1 MGCGNDGC
9 RGGGG
14 RGSGI
19 DRSPAT
25 RKGKPEEREREGWQ
39 VEGAGVGADGGDGSD
54 RQADGVGVAGGE
66 PQAGAQRV
74 TKRSKP
80 KYRSSQERSP

>member
-19 DRSPAT
+19 DRSPAAK
-25 RKGKPEEREREGWQ
+25 KGKTRGEREG
-39 VEGAGVGADGGDGSD
+39 
-54 RQADGVGVAGGE
+54 GVACGRCGG
-66 PQAGAQRV
+66 G
-74 TKRSKP
+74 S
-80 KYRSSQERSP
+80 

>member
-1 MGCGNDGC
+1 M
-9 RGGGG
+9 
-14 RGSGI
+14 
-19 DRSPAT
+19 A
-25 RKGKPEEREREGWQ
+25 
-39 VEGAGVGADGGDGSD
+39 GAGGGADGGDDGG

>member
-19 DRSPAT
+19 DRGPAAK
-25 RKGKPEEREREGWQ
+25 KGRTEKREREGWQ
-39 VEGAGVGADGGDGSD
+39 VAGAGVGADGGDDGG

-74 TKRSKP
+74 TKR
-80 KYRSSQERSP
+80 

>member
-19 DRSPAT
+19 DRGPAAK
-25 RKGKPEEREREGWQ
+25 KGRTEKRDREGWQ
-39 VEGAGVGADGGDGSD
+39 VAGAGVGADGGDDGG

>member
-19 DRSPAT
+19 DRSPAAK
-25 RKGKPEEREREGWQ
+25 KGKTTGEREG
-39 VEGAGVGADGGDGSD
+39 
-54 RQADGVGVAGGE
+54 GVAGGRC
-66 PQAGAQRV
+66 GGG
-74 TKRSKP
+74 S
-80 KYRSSQERSP
+80 

>member
-1 MGCGNDGC
+1 M
-9 RGGGG
+9 
-14 RGSGI
+14 
-19 DRSPAT
+19 
-25 RKGKPEEREREGWQ
+25 
-39 VEGAGVGADGGDGSD
+39 EGAGVGADGGDDGG

>member
-1 MGCGNDGC
+1 MGCGSDGC

-39 VEGAGVGADGGDGSD
+39 VEGAGVGADGGDDGG